1 MAEAESAAIAG
12 AAAAAIDGEKLLRR
26 PQLAAFAAQARGRFM
41 PNADMSKI
49 TWFRAGGP
57 AELLYQPADEEDLAA
72 FLRALPADVP
82 LLTVG
87 IGSNLLVRDG
97 GIKGAVLRLSAKGFG
112 AITAEGNR
120 LTVGAA
126 ASDKRLAQ
134 AALAAGLG
142 GFAFYHGIPGG
153 VGGALR
159 MNAGASGG
167 ETAGLV
173 AEVHALD
180 RQGNQHILS
189 GKQMGFAYRHCGAP
203 AELIFTKVIFAGKP
217 AERAEIET
225 QMAAVQSHRETAQPI
240 REKTGGSTFRNPEG
254 HSAWKL
260 IEAAGCRGLKIGGAQ
275 MSEMHCNFMINTGAA
290 TAYDL
295 EALGEE
301 VRRRVFAASGIKLQ
315 WEIKRL
321 GQFTPGHIVAPAF

>member
-1 MAEAESAAIAG
+1 MAAEAAVWRCDEAVN
-12 AAAAAIDGEKLLRR
+12 GEA
-26 PQLAAFAAQARGRFM
+26 LAARADIAPLLAGLRGRFSL
-41 PNADMSKI
+41 NADMSKI
-49 TWFRAGGP
+49 TWFRTGGA
-57 AELLYQPADEEDLAA
+57 AELLFQPADEEDLAA
-72 FLRALPADVP
+72 FLRGWPADVP
-82 LLTVG
+82 LLVVG

-112 AITAEGNR
+112 AITAEGSR

-142 GFAFYHGIPGG
+142 GFAFYHGVPGG

-159 MNAGASGG
+159 MNAGANGA

-180 RQGNQHILS
+180 RQGNQHILTRE
-189 GKQMGFAYRHCGAP
+189 QMGFAYRHCGA
-203 AELIFTKVIFAGKP
+203 AGDLIFTKAVFAGAP
-217 AERAEIET
+217 AERAEIEA
-225 QMAAVQSHRETAQPI
+225 QMAAVQQHREAAQPI

-275 MSEMHCNFMINTGAA
+275 MSEMHCNFMINTGNA
-290 TAYDL
+290 TGCDL

-301 VRRRVFAASGIKLQ
+301 VRRRVFTTSGIKLQ

-321 GQFTPGHIVAPAF
+321 GQFPPGHIVAPAF